1 MADLKNAVPGRLRV
15 SQLVTFGFRICG
27 LFALLT
33 CGFYDLSWAGPELV
47 SGRAAKA
54 PPQPPPIEHLSPHQA
69 SPGPKPLGITP
80 YSIGQPT
87 DEEQLYLEYLNR
99 MRANPTAEG
108 LRLAT
113 TTEPN
118 VVSAYGDFSVDL
130 SLMQSEFA
138 TNPPVA
144 PLAMNAQLMA
154 AARWHSGD
162 MFTNQY
168 QGHFQTVGTLSLSP
182 GDRIKTNGYTP
193 SIYGENVFSYAT
205 SVFQGHAAFAVDWGN
220 APGGMQTPPGHRD
233 NMLLPDFRE
242 VGIGVVDGLNGT
254 VGPQLVTQDFG
265 TQFSAT
271 PFITGVV
278 YFDLNGNGFYDIGEG
293 IGGVAVNTPGS
304 SFFTTTADSGGY
316 ALPVPGNGT
325 YTLSFTASGL
335 SNQIVANVSGLHN
348 AKIDY
353 SPTYTAPIIL
363 GPNPA
368 ALNQNNSYTFSGVAG
383 ATAYQWQQALLS
395 PYTQVE
401 GAENGLSNV
410 TVSASPGYSVIST
423 EFAAAGTYSFKLAHS
438 DPVDQSLE
446 LNALLL
452 LGSNSSLNFAAQL
465 GFSLSNEVAEAQ
477 ISIDGGTTWQT
488 VWSEPGNDG
497 TIPVDTSFVNRSIPL
512 NAYSGQLAQVRF
524 VYAYSGGLH
533 FGSDPQV
540 GLYLDSISLSDA
552 QQLSETIIST
562 VASGTSFN
570 FAPAIAT
577 NYLLAVRAK
586 INTRTLPWGPAFTV
600 STATGTPAPAIEI
613 LSIPAISGSQV
624 QIDFIVS
631 NFQSAMT
638 FQLFHSAGLTGGW
651 TQDAS
656 ATLQTLVANS
666 KFRFLTSTTGGA
678 SQFFKVRAN

>member
-1 MADLKNAVPGRLRV
+1 MPDLKNALPGRRRV
-15 SQLVTFGFRICG
+15 SRLVKFGFRICG

-33 CGFYDLSWAGPELV
+33 YGFNDLSWAGPELV
-47 SGRAAKA
+47 SGQAPKA
-54 PPQPPPIEHLSPHQA
+54 PPQPPPIEHMSPQQIT
-69 SPGPKPLGITP
+69 PGRKPLGITP

-108 LRLAT
+108 QRLAT
-113 TTEPN
+113 TIDPN

-144 PLAMNAQLMA
+144 PLAMNAQLTS

-168 QGHFQTVGTLSLSP
+168 QGHFQTMGTLSLSP
-182 GDRIKTNGYTP
+182 GDRIKTNGYNA

-220 APGGMQTPPGHRD
+220 APGGMQTPPGHRE
-233 NMLLPDFRE
+233 NMLFSNFRE

-271 PFITGVV
+271 PLITGVV

-293 IGGVAVNTPGS
+293 IGGVTVNTPGS
-304 SFFTTTADSGGY
+304 TFFTTTADSGGY
-316 ALPVPGNGT
+316 ALPVPGNGNYPIT
-325 YTLSFTASGL
+325 FTASGL
-335 SNQIVANVSGLHN
+335 SNQIVANVSGLLN

-353 SPTYTAPIIL
+353 SPTYTPPVIS

-368 ALNQNNSYTFSGVAG
+368 ALNQNNSYNFSGVAG
-383 ATAYQWQQALLS
+383 ATAYQWQQAQLS

-410 TVSASPGYSVIST
+410 TVSVSPGYSVVSAD
-423 EFAAAGTYSFKLAHS
+423 FAAAGTHSFKLAHS
-438 DPVDQSLE
+438 DPVDQNIQ

-452 LGSNSSLNFAAQL
+452 LGTNSSLNFAGRL

-497 TIPVDTSFVNRSIPL
+497 TSPVDSSFVNRSIPL
-512 NAYSGQLAQVRF
+512 NAYAGQLAQLRF

-533 FGSDPQV
+533 FGAEAQV

-552 QQLSETIIST
+552 QQLSGIVISA

-577 NYLLAVRAK
+577 NYLLAVHAK
-586 INTRTLPWGPAFTV
+586 INSRILPWGQVFTV
-600 STATGTPAPAIEI
+600 SAATGTPAPGIEV
-613 LSIPAISGSQV
+613 LSTPVISGSQV
-624 QIDFIVS
+624 QIDFTVS
-631 NFQSAMT
+631 NFHSGMT
-638 FQLFHSAGLTGGW
+638 FQLFHSGDLTGGW

-656 ATLQTLVANS
+656 ATPQTLIANS
-666 KFRFLTSTTGGA
+666 KFRFITSTTGGP